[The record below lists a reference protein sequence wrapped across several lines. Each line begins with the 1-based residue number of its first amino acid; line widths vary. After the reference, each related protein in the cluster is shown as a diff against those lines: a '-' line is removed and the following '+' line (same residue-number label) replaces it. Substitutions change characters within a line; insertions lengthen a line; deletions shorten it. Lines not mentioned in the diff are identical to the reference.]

1 MSFIARQ
8 KNGLLCRHSSVTD
21 CITDYNMTEGDYI
34 NICMERANEE
44 AKVVLKDYVRD
55 IRMVKDYFNTNNMSK
70 QKFEEI
76 LKEMEKPAS
85 KCKHEKT

>member
-1 MSFIARQ
+1 
-8 KNGLLCRHSSVTD
+8 
-21 CITDYNMTEGDYI
+21 
-34 NICMERANEE
+34 
-44 AKVVLKDYVRD
+44 
-55 IRMVKDYFNTNNMSK
+55 MVKDYFNTNNMSK